1 MPRTTASEYIQ
12 PNSSPYISH
21 CCGGWKAS
29 QRLWNLHLRNQP
41 SLPSTP
47 FHREG
52 AFRPFLLPTHISKQ
66 TNVLLPILLSRR
78 APTSVVPNI
87 CHLCDQRPPQTRRTQ
102 NDRCANY
109 QWTGAFGTELHGSNC
124 VSGRKVILS
133 CSRDL
138 ERGAS
143 QFGTELHGDY
153 VSGREV
159 FPSYSRGVWGG
170 ASTTRDGASWQIRER
185 IKDIPL
191 LLEGVS
197 RGCANYQRT
206 RAFATELH
214 GSKYVSGAKVFLSCS
229 RGLVGGPSLFG
240 TELHDSN
247 CVSGIKVFHSCLR
260 GAPGWAFKTNPRTQ
274 KKGLPANW
282 DLRDG
287 AAWQLLPEP
296 NRGILLL
303 LQGGGLSQ

>member
-1 MPRTTASEYIQ
+1 MQTPLLPPYHYPILFQCSNLHLLYLSIIALSYSHAKPIYPTSLSLSYLIPMLKMPRTTASEYIQ

-109 QWTGAFGTELHGSNC
+109 Q
-124 VSGRKVILS
+124 
-133 CSRDL
+133 
-138 ERGAS
+138 
-143 QFGTELHGDY
+143 
-153 VSGREV
+153 
-159 FPSYSRGVWGG
+159 
-170 ASTTRDGASWQIRER
+170 
-185 IKDIPL
+185 
-191 LLEGVS
+191 
-197 RGCANYQRT
+197 
-206 RAFATELH
+206 
-214 GSKYVSGAKVFLSCS
+214 
-229 RGLVGGPSLFG
+229 
-240 TELHDSN
+240 
-247 CVSGIKVFHSCLR
+247 
-260 GAPGWAFKTNPRTQ
+260 
-274 KKGLPANW
+274 
-282 DLRDG
+282 
-287 AAWQLLPEP
+287 
-296 NRGILLL
+296 
-303 LQGGGLSQ
+303 